1 MLILIKHQSIY
12 NSDLFSEAWQ
22 NQNVT
27 IVGPLDL
34 IFILGEI
41 VGDIHVFH
49 ARSIIAQ
56 NIDWVISL
64 CP

>member
-1 MLILIKHQSIY
+1 M
-12 NSDLFSEAWQ
+12 
-22 NQNVT
+22 T

-56 NIDWVISL
+56 LEHRLGDFAMSL
-64 CP
+64 NF